1 MTPHPG
7 FERKSFSIP
16 CRNVVPKPMQKPHP
30 PMWMACTNRDTI
42 KVAAQNGLGALA
54 FSFVGPDDP
63 RQFGHAPGIGTP
75 DDLIDHLLKL
85 QAAGMD
91 QVILMQ
97 QAGRNRHDHICYAL
111 ELFAKSVMPTLTKGR
126 EEREAKKAAE
136 LAPYIEAA
144 LARKRWM
151 PEIAERNVPLVRA
164 SVKKAVV
171 NQSAG

>member
-1 MTPHPG
+1 MFQAT
-7 FERKSFSIP
+7 RK
-16 CRNVVPKPMQKPHP
+16 
-30 PMWMACTNRDTI
+30 RDSEELAQL
-42 KVAAQNGLGALA
+42 AAA
-54 FSFVGPDDP
+54 DDP

-126 EEREAKKAAE
+126 EEREEREAKKAAE